1 MVVPPVYELLPE
13 RVSVPVPFLV
23 MAALVPGMFPETV
36 MVRPGFTVQVFVVP
50 FRPKFP
56 VTELLPAAVKFRAL
70 IVALKLEE
78 IFKAPARVTPEVTPQ
93 VPFAA
98 FEPETVR
105 LPVPALAVK
114 VENPYQ
120 TPLLPMEIS
129 RLIAP
134 FVALVFRLRFTP
146 LLPVRPKSPVSVI
159 FPAVMVVSDTISI
172 PD

>member
-1 MVVPPVYELLPE
+1 MVI
-13 RVSVPVPFLV
+13 
-23 MAALVPGMFPETV
+23 AALVPEMFPETV
-36 MVRPGFTVQVFVVP
+36 IVRPGFTVQVFVVP

-70 IVALKLEE
+70 LTTLKLEE
-78 IFKAPARVTPEVTPQ
+78 MFKAPARVTPEVTPQ
-93 VPFAA
+93 LPFAA

-120 TPLLPMEIS
+120 TLLLDMEAS

-134 FVALVFRLRFTP
+134 LVALVFRLRFPP
-146 LLPVRPKSPVSVI
+146 LAPPPRPKSPVIVI
-159 FPAVMVVSDTISI
+159 FPAVMVVSDTSSI